1 MRQHRG
7 EFALEAGIV
16 ERSRRYVVDK
26 KAFVWR

>member
-16 ERSRRYVVDK
+16 ERLRRYGADMM
-26 KAFVWR
+26 AFV